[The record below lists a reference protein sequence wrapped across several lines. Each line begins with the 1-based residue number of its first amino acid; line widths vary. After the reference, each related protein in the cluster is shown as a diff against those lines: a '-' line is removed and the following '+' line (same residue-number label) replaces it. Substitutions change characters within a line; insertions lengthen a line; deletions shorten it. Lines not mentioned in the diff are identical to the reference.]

1 MTASSAV
8 KEILSV
14 EEFQQFLNSAG
25 PTQVVALNFWAPWAA
40 PCQQMNQVFAELSL
54 KHPSVAFG
62 QVRHS
67 IGNFINSQIE
77 AEQLADVAETF
88 EVTAVPFFVL
98 VKNSKILT
106 RISGANPPSLTT
118 ALQLHTSTSALP
130 PAQETLAPAA
140 PITDSTSTTEPS
152 TEDLNERLAKLVKA
166 APVMLFMKGTPS
178 APQCGF
184 SRTLVGILR
193 EKNVRYG
200 FFNILADD
208 DVRQGLK
215 TFSDWP
221 TYPSFPDMANLS
233 FPQLY
238 IDGEFV
244 GGLDIVKEMVD
255 NGEFEELVQTNGQA
269 AESA

>member
-8 KEILSV
+8 QEV
-14 EEFQQFLNSAG
+14 ETIEQFQQFLKSAG

-40 PCQQMNQVFAELSL
+40 PCTQMNQVFSELSL
-54 KHPSVAFG
+54 KYPSVKFA
-62 QVRHS
+62 
-67 IGNFINSQIE
+67 QIE

-118 ALQLHTSTSALP
+118 ALQLHTATGTLP
-130 PAQETLAPAA
+130 PPQETALAVATPTVA
-140 PITDSTSTTEPS
+140 TDVANG
-152 TEDLNERLAKLVKA
+152 DINARLEKLVKA

-178 APQCGF
+178 APECGF

-215 TFSDWP
+215 VYSDWP
-221 TYPSFPDMANLS
+221 T

-238 IDGEFV
+238 IDGELV
-244 GGLDIVKEMVD
+244 GGLDIVKEMVES
-255 NGEFEELVQTNGQA
+255 GEFDQVVQGQA

>member
-8 KEILSV
+8 TEITSLDQFQ
-14 EEFQQFLNSAG
+14 EFLKTAG
-25 PTQVVALNFWAPWAA
+25 PTKVVALNFHAPWAD
-40 PCQQMNQVFAELSL
+40 PCKQMNEVFAELSL
-54 KHPSVAFG
+54 KYPSAVFA
-62 QVRHS
+62 
-67 IGNFINSQIE
+67 QIE
-77 AEQLADVAETF
+77 AEELPDVAETF

-118 ALQLHTSTSALP
+118 ALQLHTSTSTLP
-130 PAQETLAPAA
+130 PAQETTTPTPTAPA
-140 PITDSTSTTEPS
+140 PTE
-152 TEDLNERLAKLVKA
+152 THAEDLNERLSKLVKA

-200 FFNILADD
+200 FFNILADE
-208 DVRQGLK
+208 DVRGGLK

-221 TYPSFPDMANLS
+221 T

-244 GGLDIVKEMVD
+244 GGLDIVKEMVE
-255 NGEFEELVQTNGQA
+255 NGEFDELLKTNAPVA
-269 AESA
+269 ASA

>member
-1 MTASSAV
+1 VTMTASSAV
-8 KEILSV
+8 QEV
-14 EEFQQFLNSAG
+14 ETVEQFQEVLKSAG

-40 PCQQMNQVFAELSL
+40 PCTQMNQVFAELSL
-54 KHPSVAFG
+54 KYPSVKFA
-62 QVRHS
+62 
-67 IGNFINSQIE
+67 QIE
-77 AEQLADVAETF
+77 AEQLGDVAETF

-118 ALQLHTSTSALP
+118 ALQLHTATETLP
-130 PAQETLAPAA
+130 PPQETTPAIA
-140 PITDSTSTTEPS
+140 TPTVVADVANGDI
-152 TEDLNERLAKLVKA
+152 NARLEKLVKA

-178 APQCGF
+178 APECGF

-215 TFSDWP
+215 VYSDWP
-221 TYPSFPDMANLS
+221 T

-238 IDGEFV
+238 VDGELV
-244 GGLDIVKEMVD
+244 GGLDIVKEMVE
-255 NGEFEELVQTNGQA
+255 NGEFDQVMQDQA
-269 AESA
+269 ADSA

>member
-1 MTASSAV
+1 MH
-8 KEILSV
+8 
-14 EEFQQFLNSAG
+14 
-25 PTQVVALNFWAPWAA
+25 
-40 PCQQMNQVFAELSL
+40 
-54 KHPSVAFG
+54 HPIENIS
-62 QVRHS
+62 
-67 IGNFINSQIE
+67 NLQIE
-77 AEQLADVAETF
+77 AEQLADVAENF

-118 ALQLHTSTSALP
+118 ALQLHTSTAALP
-130 PAQETLAPAA
+130 PAQETAAPAA
-140 PITDSTSTTEPS
+140 PTTQSTSTTEPS
-152 TEDLNERLAKLVKA
+152 TEDLTERLAKLVKA

-200 FFNILADD
+200 FFNILADE

-221 TYPSFPDMANLS
+221 T
-233 FPQLY
+233 
-238 IDGEFV
+238 
-244 GGLDIVKEMVD
+244 
-255 NGEFEELVQTNGQA
+255 
-269 AESA
+269 